1 MSLETLMEQS
11 GFKPEANADGEFKPL
26 VGTYVCEWKVLRPE
40 VDAKNGDAPYY
51 QAEFKVLEV
60 LAGDPAKD
68 SDFNDFRKRYYV
80 DWNSTDEKQAANLKK
95 LANDVFTGTGLELP
109 MKQVGF
115 EAGFADVVGKKVYIR
130 AWGWKKDDGKTSQMF
145 VVQKPEVAEKK
156 RSQDSLA
163 F

>member
-1 MSLETLMEQS
+1 MEQS

-40 VDAKNGDAPYY
+40 VDAKNGEAPYY

-80 DWNSTDEKQAANLKK
+80 DWNSTDEKQAENLKK

-109 MKQVGF
+109 MKQAGF

-130 AWGWKKDDGKTSQMF
+130 AWGWKRDDGKTAQMF